1 MKRFCLIGSIFLIL
15 LLLVGQQAYAA
26 GIYKWVNVGSFWA
39 KVFDNGHQSETEG
52 GNDAA
57 RYYYDG
63 HQNPNRSFS
72 RFYFRN
78 NGTRIGVKNWTS
90 EDGTFYPVRLAG
102 APFGTSD
109 AVMIMPTLPD
119 ENGITIHRYFRYEP
133 PKIVVDGK
141 ILHDPFPFDD
151 GDHVDPDYNP
161 GTADIMIE
169 SRMRTWIGLDV
180 HQRVYGWSQANHD
193 DYAIYD
199 LVFKNTGNVDL
210 DDEIEL
216 PNQTLEGLY
225 IQREI
230 GCQPG
235 AGRDKEWSS
244 WYGSRPGDSLRIM
257 YNYSCRTH
265 NSTIDD
271 FGHPRDDQGS
281 IRLAA
286 PGYGGEATLF
296 VSSDNNDMVNDD
308 PAQPQMHTIW
318 SYRLLYLKEH
328 SLRHSPSE
336 WELAYDVMQR
346 GLWPQY
352 GQPLMEGTYPGTF
365 HEVPPDERGIKTI
378 RDFEGWGTAWHSI
391 VFNSVGPYNLA
402 PGDSIRLVYA
412 LVAGS
417 ISKQKG
423 FEIAKAWYNGKC
435 VWQGEDNLPPQYQA
449 FPELYNNDP
458 NDWAKDCWVA
468 TGKDSLF
475 KNASAAQWAKRQN
488 FNVPIPPPPPDI
500 EVTSMPDRIEIQWDG
515 TQSESVSDF
524 AGYRVYRCTGTY
536 HDSAFVKIFECGKG
550 TDNPTVVHSYDDRSA
565 VRGTSYYYYVA
576 AFDDGLSNGSDFD
589 GVVRSLESGKFSNMT
604 TQPALLARP
613 PGASLDD
620 IVVVPNPFNLKAED
634 LQFPG
639 DRNRIIFYNVPAE
652 CTIRI
657 FSESGDLV
665 KTIEHTAG
673 SGDAAWGILQNEQQT
688 TNTGQIPVSGIYIA
702 NISTPAG
709 ESKNVKF
716 LIVR

>member
-1 MKRFCLIGSIFLIL
+1 MKKTFLIGTIFLIIL
-15 LLLVGQQAYAA
+15 FFTGMPLYAA
-26 GIYKWVNVGSFWA
+26 GVYKWVNVGKIWA
-39 KVFDNGHQSETEG
+39 KIFDNGHQSETEG
-52 GNDAA
+52 GNDAV
-57 RYYYDG
+57 RYEFG
-63 HQNPNRSFS
+63 GNQNPNRSFS

-78 NGTRIGVKNWTS
+78 NGTRIGVKNWKD
-90 EDGTFYPVRLAG
+90 ENGTLYPVRLAG

-109 AVMIMPTLPD
+109 AVQIMFVVPD
-119 ENGITIHRYFRYEP
+119 ENGITIHRYFRYTP
-133 PKIVVDGK
+133 PKISVDGMV
-141 ILHDPFPFDD
+141 LNDPFPFDD
-151 GDHVDPDYNP
+151 GDHVAPEKIP

-169 SRMRTWIGLDV
+169 SRIRTWIGLDV
-180 HQRVYGWSQANHD
+180 HQRVLGWSQKNHD
-193 DYAIYD
+193 DYAIWD
-199 LVFKNTGNVDL
+199 LVFKNTGNIDH

-230 GCQPG
+230 GVQP
-235 AGRDKEWSS
+235 ADARDKEWSS
-244 WYGSRPGDSLRIM
+244 WYGCRPGDSLRIM

-265 NSTIDD
+265 NSSIDD
-271 FGHPRDDQGS
+271 FGAPKDDQNS
-281 IRLAA
+281 KRLYG

-296 VSSDNNDMVNDD
+296 VSAANNDMVNDN

-328 SLRHSPSE
+328 SLKHSPAE
-336 WELAYDVMQR
+336 WELAYDVLQR

-352 GQPLMEGTYPGTF
+352 GEPLLEGTYPNTY
-365 HEVPPDERGIKTI
+365 HEVPADERGIKTV
-378 RDFEGWGTAWHSI
+378 RDFPDWGSAWHSI
-391 VFNSVGPYNLA
+391 VFNSIGPYNLA

-412 LVAGS
+412 LVIGT

-423 FEIAKAWYNGKC
+423 FEIAKAWYNGTC
-435 VWQGEDNLPPQYQA
+435 TWDGVDNLPPQYQA
-449 FPELYNNDP
+449 FPDLYNDQ

-475 KNASAAQWAKRQN
+475 RNAMAAQWAQKQN
-488 FNVPIPPPPPDI
+488 YDVPIPPPPPDLT
-500 EVTSMPDRIEIQWDG
+500 VTSLPDRIRLEWDG
-515 TQSESVSDF
+515 TQSETASDL

-536 HDSAFVKIFECGKG
+536 HDSSFYKIYECGK
-550 TDNPTVVHSYDDRSA
+550 DVSSYDDITA

-576 AFDDGLSNGSDFD
+576 AFDDGVSNKPDFH
-589 GVVRSLESGKFSNMT
+589 GKVEVLESGKFSNMT

-613 PGASLDD
+613 PGKSLDD
-620 IVVVPNPFNLKAED
+620 IVVVPNPFNLAAED
-634 LQFPG
+634 IQFPG
-639 DRNRIIFYNVPAE
+639 DKNRIIFYNIPPV

-665 KTIEHTAG
+665 KTIEHTSG

-688 TNTGQIPVSGIYIA
+688 SNTGQIPVSGIYIA
-702 NISTPAG
+702 NIETPEG

>member
-1 MKRFCLIGSIFLIL
+1 MKRIYLTGSVFLIFL
-15 LLLVGQQAYAA
+15 LVASQPTYAA
-26 GIYKWVNVGSFWA
+26 GIFKWVNVGKIWA
-39 KVFDNGHQSETEG
+39 KIFDNGHQSETEG
-52 GNDAA
+52 GNDCV
-57 RYYYDG
+57 RYDYDG
-63 HQNPNRSFS
+63 HRDPNRSFS
-72 RFYFRN
+72 RFFFRN
-78 NGTRIGVKNWTS
+78 NGTRIGVRNWTD
-90 EDGTFYPVRLAG
+90 ENGNFYPVRLAG

-109 AVMIMPTLPD
+109 AVVIMPTLPD
-119 ENGITIHRYFRYEP
+119 KDGITIHRYFRYNP
-133 PKIVVDGK
+133 PKIKVDGMV
-141 ILHDPFPFDD
+141 LNDPFPFDD
-151 GDHVDPDYNP
+151 GDHVAPEKIP

-180 HQRVYGWSQANHD
+180 HQRCFGWSQANHD
-193 DYAIYD
+193 DYVIWD
-199 LVFKNTGNVDL
+199 LIFKNTGNVDL
-210 DDEIEL
+210 DDEVEL

-235 AGRDKEWSS
+235 GNRDKEWSS
-244 WYGSRPGDSLRIM
+244 WYGCRPGDSLRIM

-271 FGHPRDDQGS
+271 FGNPRNDLGS
-281 IRLAA
+281 VRMAA
-286 PGYGGEATLF
+286 PGYGGQATLF
-296 VSSDNNDMVNDD
+296 VSAAPNDMENDN

-328 SLRHSPSE
+328 SLKHSPAE
-336 WELAYDVMQR
+336 WALAYDVMQR

-352 GQPLMEGTYPGTF
+352 GQPLMEGTYPNTY

-378 RDFEGWGTAWHSI
+378 REFPGWGTAWHSI
-391 VFNSVGPYNLA
+391 VFNSVGPFTLA

-412 LVAGS
+412 LVIGS

-423 FEIAKAWYNGKC
+423 QEIAKAWFDGTC
-435 VWQGEDNLPPQYQA
+435 TWDGPDNLPPQYHL
-449 FPELYNNDP
+449 FPELYNNNT

-475 KNASAAQWAKRQN
+475 RNASAAQWAVRQKYD
-488 FNVPIPPPPPDI
+488 VPIPPPPPDL
-500 EVTSMPDRIEIQWDG
+500 EVTSLPDRIQLKWDG

-550 TDNPTVVHSYDDRSA
+550 TDHPQVVHSYDDTKA

-576 AFDDGLSNGSDFD
+576 AFDDGVSNKPDWHGK
-589 GVVRSLESGKFSNMT
+589 VQSLESGKYANMT

-613 PGASLDD
+613 AGKSLDE

-639 DRNRIIFYNVPAE
+639 DKNRIIFYNVPPE

-665 KTIEHTAG
+665 KTIEHTSG

-688 TNTGQIPVSGIYIA
+688 SDTGQIPVSGIYIA
-702 NISTPAG
+702 NIQTPDG
-709 ESKNVKF
+709 QSKNVKF